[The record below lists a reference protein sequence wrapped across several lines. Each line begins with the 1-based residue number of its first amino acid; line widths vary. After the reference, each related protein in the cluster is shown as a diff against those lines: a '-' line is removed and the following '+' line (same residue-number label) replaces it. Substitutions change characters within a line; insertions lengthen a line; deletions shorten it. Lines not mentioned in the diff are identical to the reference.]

1 MRHPFLYLVIALI
14 CHHASMAQTTAIRG
28 QLRDAY
34 SNEAIPFANIIIQN
48 TNTGTT
54 SDENGRFELGNLKAG
69 FVQLQISSLGYK
81 TKVTEQIMVS
91 LYRITSVVVEMEPTA
106 KEITEIQVVGATFRS
121 RPESPLSSKNIGLE
135 QIEKSAGANRD
146 ISKVVQS
153 LPGVGGTVAYRN
165 DLIVR
170 GGGPSENRFYL
181 DGIEIPNLNH
191 FSTQG
196 ASGGPVGILN
206 VDFIREVDY
215 YSSAFPSSRGNAL
228 SSVFDIKQID
238 GNPDKPL
245 FKATV
250 GASELALSANTPL
263 SEKTTALFSVRRSYL
278 QFLFEALDLP
288 FLPTFN
294 DIQFKTK
301 TRLSKKDE
309 ITFIGLGALDQFK
322 FNKNVTPTPENQ
334 YILDY
339 LPVNEQWN
347 YTIGASYKHYFT
359 KSFITLVASR
369 NHLNNKAYKYKDN
382 IETVNNLSYDYLSNE
397 TENKLRFEYSAH
409 PNEYTIATGAGM
421 EYVSYDNRTFAKS
434 FDTNGAF
441 EKNYQS
447 DLNFYKYYL
456 FGNVSRAVFNDH
468 LTLSAGLRLDANS
481 YSSDMGRLDQQISPR
496 LAASLKVTSKLY
508 FNTNVGRYFQLP
520 AYTTLGFRLPDGELK
535 NKANRIKPIQ
545 ADHLIAGLEY
555 RPNSYTRITVEG
567 FYKKYKHYPFSVTD
581 SVSLASKG
589 GDYGVFGDE
598 EVTPTS
604 KGKTYGLEL
613 YATQRLRGGYNFIL
627 SYTFVR
633 SEFTD
638 YKNDYVPSAW
648 DSKHLLTLT
657 ASKSLRNNWDI
668 GIRWRFVG
676 GLPFTPYDLERSQIK
691 EAWDA
696 RGREYLDYS
705 QFNARRLENYH
716 QLDLRVD
723 KTYSFK
729 KWQLGAYFDIQNA
742 YGKEIANAPRLIREL
757 DGSGLPIVVE
767 TPGQPAKYALTE
779 LATQSGTVLPTIGL
793 IVTF

>member
-1 MRHPFLYLVIALI
+1 MRNLILFLAMSFAW
-14 CHHASMAQTTAIRG
+14 HHFSTGQTTAING

-34 SNEAIPFANIIIQN
+34 SNEAIPFANIIIYN

-54 SDENGRFELGNLKAG
+54 SDENGQFELTNLTPG

-81 TKVTEQIMVS
+81 TKITEQIMVTKN
-91 LYRITSVVVEMEPTA
+91 RTIPVSVELEPTT
-106 KEITEIQVVGATFRS
+106 KEISEIKVTGATFRS
-121 RPESPLSSKNIGLE
+121 RPESPLSSKSIGIE

-170 GGGPSENRFYL
+170 GGGPSENRFFL

-228 SSVFDIKQID
+228 SSVFEIKQID
-238 GNPDKPL
+238 GNTDKPL

-263 SEKTTALFSVRRSYL
+263 GEKTTALFSVRRSYL
-278 QFLFEALDLP
+278 QFLFDALDLP

-347 YTIGASYKHYFT
+347 YTVGASYKHFFA

-382 IETVNNLSYDYLSNE
+382 IETANNLTYDYLSNE
-397 TENKLRFEYSAH
+397 TENKLRFEFSAH
-409 PNEYTIATGAGM
+409 PNEYTINTGAGM
-421 EYVSYDNRTFAKS
+421 EYVSYDNSTYAKS
-434 FDTNGAF
+434 FGTNGAF

-456 FGNVSRAVFNDH
+456 FGNVSKTLFNDQ
-468 LTLSAGLRLDANS
+468 LTLSAGLRLDANT
-481 YSSDMGRLDQQISPR
+481 YSSEMGRLDQQVSPR
-496 LAASLKVTSKLY
+496 LAASLKVTPKLY

-520 AYTTLGFRLPDGELK
+520 SYTTLGFRLPDGELK
-535 NKANRIKPIQ
+535 NKTNHIKPIQ
-545 ADHLIAGLEY
+545 ADHFIAGLEY
-555 RPNSYTRITVEG
+555 RPNSYTRITFEG
-567 FYKKYKHYPFSVTD
+567 FYKKYNRYPFSVTD

-598 EVTPTS
+598 EVTSTS

-613 YATQRLRGGYNFIL
+613 YATQRLQKGYNFIL

-657 ASKSLRNNWDI
+657 ASKSLRNNWDV
-668 GIRWRFVG
+668 GIKWRFIG
-676 GLPFTPYDLERSQIK
+676 GLPYTPYDLGRSEIK
-691 EAWDA
+691 DAWDA
-696 RGREYLDYS
+696 RGREYLDYGR
-705 QFNARRLENYH
+705 FNAERLENYH
-716 QLDLRVD
+716 QMDIRVD
-723 KTYSFK
+723 KTYTFK
-729 KWQLGAYFDIQNA
+729 KWQLGAYLDIQNL
-742 YGKEIANAPRLIREL
+742 YGKTIADAPKLIRQL
-757 DGSGLPIVVE
+757 DGAGNPIIIE
-767 TPGQPAKYALTE
+767 TPGQPTKYALEE
-779 LATQSGTVLPTIGL
+779 LASESGTLLPTIGL